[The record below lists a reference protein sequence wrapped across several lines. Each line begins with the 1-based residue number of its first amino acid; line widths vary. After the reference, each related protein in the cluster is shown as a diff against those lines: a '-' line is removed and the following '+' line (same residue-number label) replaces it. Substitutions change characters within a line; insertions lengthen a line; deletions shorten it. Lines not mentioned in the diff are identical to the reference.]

1 MLQKKFKGGYNIPLQ
16 GRPDRAIKQM
26 PQPQMFYIPLS
37 SRRFV
42 FSKICDGN
50 GRQVKTGE
58 VLAKDP
64 DNYDVPLLAPLPGTV
79 NLQTAEKHIV
89 LEILAEPAE
98 HPPVPQMQ
106 PPHIVQK
113 PGTADTRRN
122 KLLRLGAW
130 QFFYDAYTD
139 KLPDPIGTPQAVIVS
154 TLRLEPF
161 LARGDVLLH
170 DKFLNFTRGLEQL
183 QSLLEYQQI
192 FLVMPDI
199 HSALATKVRNQI
211 RGYAWAELV
220 EIPIKYPHDSFNIL
234 ARHLGLKKD
243 AGPVWAIRTE
253 GILAIDNALT
263 LGKPCTSR
271 IISVGGPAVNS
282 PTHIELTTGYPI
294 NKITDMFASEDDI
307 RVINGGILTGQ
318 STETQNLGLDAE
330 CTGITILPEHTERE
344 LFGFA
349 RPGSDRTSFSGCFL
363 SSLRKKIDETL
374 TTALRG
380 ELRPC
385 ITCNFCEQICPAGI
399 MPHQI
404 HKFLYAELI
413 EEAQQA
419 RIDLCIEC
427 GLCSFVC
434 PSKIDLKNE
443 FVEAKKQIE
452 KEKEEIRKEKE
463 RQEKLQQQTSEK
475 TTEEKTQ

>member
-1 MLQKKFKGGYNIPLQ
+1 MLQ
-16 GRPDRAIKQM
+16 GRPERTVKTM
-26 PQPQMFYIPLS
+26 PEPEVLYLPLR
-37 SRRFV
+37 SRRFS
-42 FSKICDGN
+42 FSELCVEE
-50 GRQVKTGE
+50 GRSVNSGGL
-58 VLAKDP
+58 LAKDP
-64 DNYDVPLLAPLPGTV
+64 ANHGVPLLAPRTGTV
-79 NLQTAEKHIV
+79 RLNAVKDHIV
-89 LEILAEPAE
+89 LEDIAQPEE
-98 HPPVPQMQ
+98 NGSVPEE
-106 PPHIVQK
+106 PPHIARQSSSS
-113 PGTADTRRN
+113 TSRRN
-122 KLLRLGAW
+122 KLLQLGVW

-139 KLPDPIGTPQAVIVS
+139 KLPDPTGTPQAVIVS

-161 LARGDVLLH
+161 LARGDTLLH

-183 QSLLEYQQI
+183 QSLLKYQQI

-199 HSALATKVRNQI
+199 HSALATNVRNQI

-220 EIPIKYPHDSFNIL
+220 EIPIKYPYDSFNIL
-234 ARHLGLKKD
+234 ARYLGLKKD

-271 IISVGGPAVNS
+271 IISVGGPAVNT
-282 PTHIELTTGYPI
+282 PAHTELATGYPI
-294 NKITDMFASEDDI
+294 NAITDMFASEDDV

-318 STETQNLGLDAE
+318 SIVAQTLGLDAE
-330 CTGITILPEHTERE
+330 CTGITILPEHTDRE
-344 LFGFA
+344 FLGFA
-349 RPGSDRTSFSGCFL
+349 RPGSDRTSFSRCFL
-363 SSLRKKIDETL
+363 SSLRKKFNEPL
-374 TTALRG
+374 STAIRG

-385 ITCNFCEQICPAGI
+385 ISCNFCEQICPAGI

-463 RQEKLQQQTSEK
+463 RQEKLQQQAGEK
-475 TTEEKTQ
+475 STEEKPQ